1 MGRQSIVEHI
11 ASGKVLQMSTAR
23 PNEASLHEVGQELVA
38 LLARLGL
45 DAVIR
50 DPESVE
56 IVASTP
62 GAEAVL
68 LAAPPG
74 KVRVATARIANVSV
88 RVELNP
94 PKSMNVDLTPRQEAV
109 GALLKKGLRNK
120 EIGEKLGI
128 STHTVRRHLEQL
140 FRRLDVNDRTEAVEA
155 LERVKRRS

>member
-1 MGRQSIVEHI
+1 
-11 ASGKVLQMSTAR
+11 MSTAR

-38 LLARLGL
+38 LLGRLGL
-45 DAVIR
+45 DAVVR
-50 DPESVE
+50 DPETVE

-74 KVRVATARIANVSV
+74 RVRVATARIANVSV
-88 RVELNP
+88 RVEVNP
-94 PKSMNVDLTPRQEAV
+94 PKPVNADLTPRQQAV
-109 GALLKKGLRNK
+109 AAQLQKGLRNK

-140 FRRLDVNDRTEAVEA
+140 FRRLDVNDREAAVEA
-155 LERVKRRS
+155 LERTKRRS